1 MRGAAL
7 LGLGFFLSAT
17 FALKAQTP
25 PTQAEIIS
33 RQLPQPDYLLLLNT
47 AYPVWIAWGQP
58 EQFKLFDVQRI
69 WLPAPERGQSREG
82 WWQYRAI
89 YRLAG
94 GRSILLGSHP
104 SSDLRP
110 DDPVLARVTLSS
122 GERLTLYR
130 TSTGGLRS
138 SAWGRYPGYFFQSP
152 APDTPGLPS
161 PGDQTIRLQEALDFV
176 ACLRIMDRQ
185 TLVP

>member
-1 MRGAAL
+1 MRLAAL
-7 LGLGFFLSAT
+7 LGLGFFLSAA
-17 FALKAQTP
+17 FAARAQPP

-33 RQLPQPDYLLLLNT
+33 RQRPVPDYLLLLNT

-69 WLPAPERGQSREG
+69 WLPAPERRQSSEG

-94 GRSILLGSHP
+94 GASLMLGSHP

-110 DDPVLARVTLSS
+110 DDPVLARVALAS
-122 GERLTLYR
+122 GEILTLYR
-130 TSTGGLRS
+130 MPTGGLRS
-138 SAWGRYPGYFFQSP
+138 SVWGPYPGYFFQSP
-152 APDTPGLPS
+152 APNTPGLPS
-161 PGDQTIRLQEALDFV
+161 PGEQTISLQEALDFV

>member
-1 MRGAAL
+1 ML
-7 LGLGFFLSAT
+7 LGLGLFFNGA
-17 FALKAQTP
+17 FAVGAQTA

-33 RQLPQPDYLLLLNT
+33 RQLPQPDYLPLLNT

-58 EQFKLFDVQRI
+58 EQFKLFDVQHI
-69 WLPAPERGQSREG
+69 WLPVPERREG

-94 GRSILLGSHP
+94 GSSLMLGSHP

-130 TSTGGLRS
+130 TPTGGLRS
-138 SAWGRYPGYFFQSP
+138 SAWGRYPYYFFQSP

-161 PGDQTIRLQEALDFV
+161 PGDKTISVQAALDFV